1 MIPPNF
7 YSLDFK
13 AVQFFGQ
20 PHKTCIFY
28 HNMPKLTMPARVS
41 LKISILMFLGSIACA
56 VGMVFL
62 LNFLFSGPKL
72 GRHYDFL
79 LNYKKPVVSNEI
91 LIIETDE
98 FIEGGDFFTVL
109 LTLTEMEAANLI
121 LAGRLSPSTTPITLT
136 EADIRRNFIDEYGQL
151 GSNIRN
157 LFEGIRMGFV
167 PPEQAP
173 LFVEQVVE
181 SAEQGKERLIKIL
194 IDRDEELVRSVAVF
208 GNYLDA
214 YLKPQLDKDGKLR
227 RVKPVEIEGSFE
239 HPLFVNLRS
248 RYAVSRIETMDEK
261 LILWMRGHDG
271 KDLDITLDNDG
282 NIITPWN
289 CDFRRVDIE
298 LFRRYEEAGNA
309 MLGLLPQANE
319 LKVFS
324 NVLPEQ
330 IPLFLGEYAEALL
343 EDLIKSPNNENRSA
357 WIDARANYFK
367 SLKDFFDSPAE
378 INLISGYEELIAD
391 TDSAKKDELEYLISA
406 KNELIGLF
414 ALMREVYGELSSSQ
428 SKLKENLG
436 LSLCIMG
443 NEPNAGYS
451 AMLANAL
458 ITGSHIKPV
467 QARYVIY
474 FSIAA
479 VFVIL
484 IIIFMMRP
492 VVLLIAGL
500 FFSVFSAAVFGGIFI
515 VYSYWMDPLIVFG
528 SSLIPVLFLFYCKSA
543 YLNYRARTFRSAY
556 RTAVSKDVL
565 RKLIDY
571 GKPGLSEIN
580 VSYAA
585 VIAVKDAN
593 LFSKEERE
601 TAKDSGK
608 MKKAFYASAKKILF
622 NSGAV
627 IAGFEGDTVLA
638 CFGSPLELQPKLT
651 AHKWSEDGQPIAKS
665 YHPADKACALVRQ
678 LLKNEKI
685 SWKFGIDA
693 GECTFSWAPETGFSV
708 SGSPAVCARTMVSK
722 TSRNKARAFISD
734 SVREK
739 IGLDK
744 NETAAFSAGG
754 GSFFELV

>member
-1 MIPPNF
+1 
-7 YSLDFK
+7 
-13 AVQFFGQ
+13 
-20 PHKTCIFY
+20 
-28 HNMPKLTMPARVS
+28 MPKLNMPARVS
-41 LKISILMFLGSIACA
+41 FKISILMFLGSLACA

-62 LNFLFSGPKL
+62 LDFLLSGPVL
-72 GRHYDFL
+72 GPHYDFL

-98 FIEGGDFFTVL
+98 FIEGGDFFTAL

-136 EADIRRNFIDEYGQL
+136 EADIRRQFIDEYNLL

-167 PPEQAP
+167 TPLQAP
-173 LFVEQVVE
+173 QYVNQVVE
-181 SAEQGKERLIKIL
+181 SAERGKERMIKIL
-194 IDRDEELVRSVAVF
+194 IDRDEELIRSVAVF

-214 YLKPQLDKDGKLR
+214 YSKTRLDNDGKLR
-227 RVKPVEIEGSFE
+227 RVKPVEIEGNVE
-239 HPLFVNLRS
+239 HPLYANLKN
-248 RYAVSRIETMDEK
+248 RYAISQIETTDQE
-261 LILWMRGHDG
+261 LILWLRGHDG
-271 KDLDITLDNDG
+271 RDLDITLDNDG

-289 CDFRRVDIE
+289 SAFRRVGIA
-298 LFRRYEEAGNA
+298 LFRKYEESGNE
-309 MLGLLPQANE
+309 MLDLLAQANE

-324 NVLPEQ
+324 QILPEQ
-330 IPLFLGEYAEALL
+330 IPLFLGEYAGALL
-343 EDLIKSPNNENRSA
+343 EDLIKSPNEENRAA
-357 WIDARANYFK
+357 WIAARADYFK
-367 SLKDFFDSPAE
+367 SLKDFFDSPVE
-378 INLISGYEELIAD
+378 TNLISGYEELIAD
-391 TDSAKKDELEYLISA
+391 TDSSKKEELDYLIGV
-406 KNELIGLF
+406 KNELMSVL
-414 ALMREVYGELSSSQ
+414 ALMREAYGDLSSSR
-428 SKLKENLG
+428 SKLKEELG

-443 NEPNAGYS
+443 SEPNVRYS

-467 QARYVIY
+467 QQRYVIY

-492 VVLLIAGL
+492 FVLLIVGVIL
-500 FFSVFSAAVFGGIFI
+500 SVLSTAVSGGIFI
-515 VYSYWMDPLIVFG
+515 FFSYWIDPVIVFG
-528 SSLIPVLFLFYCKSA
+528 ASFVSVFVLFYCKSA

-556 RTAVSKDVL
+556 RTAVSKDIL

-571 GKPGLSEIN
+571 GRPGISEVN

-585 VIAVKDAN
+585 VIAIKDINLFDKEEKESAKDA
-593 LFSKEERE
+593 
-601 TAKDSGK
+601 GK
-608 MKKAFYASAKKILF
+608 MKRAFYASAKKILF

-651 AHKWSEDGQPIAKS
+651 AHKWSEYGEPIAKS

-678 LLKNEKI
+678 LLKKEKI
-685 SWKFGIDA
+685 TWRFGIDS
-693 GECTFSWAPETGFSV
+693 GECTFSWSPETGFSV
-708 SGSPAVCARTMVSK
+708 SGSPAVNARILVSK
-722 TSRNKARAFISD
+722 TTRQKVRALISD

-739 IGLDK
+739 IGLDR
-744 NETAAFSAGG
+744 NETGA
-754 GSFFELV
+754 FFELT